1 MEKERIIISCKRCKK
16 EFEYYYRGFGKK
28 SIYCDECKP
37 IAKKE
42 YLKEWNKKKYEETKQ
57 KRTEKIKESGY
68 IIDTAKKKAENTF
81 MDYTTRV
88 LNLLGELDSLRVKM
102 CNIATELATYQS
114 NYDKQDQEFV
124 HQIELNQFKT
134 GDEALRFIND
144 WHVDRTSR
152 RNVKGLLKLIRDT
165 ISAIPEKNKFTA
177 INNISNYESKNK
189 KEK

>member
-1 MEKERIIISCKRCKK
+1 
-16 EFEYYYRGFGKK
+16 
-28 SIYCDECKP
+28 
-37 IAKKE
+37 
-42 YLKEWNKKKYEETKQ
+42 
-57 KRTEKIKESGY
+57 
-68 IIDTAKKKAENTF
+68 

-114 NYDKQDQEFV
+114 NYDKQDQEFI

-134 GDEALRFIND
+134 GEEALKFVND

-152 RNVKGLLKLIRDT
+152 RNVKGLIKLIRDT

-177 INNISNYESKNK
+177 INNISNYELKNK
-189 KEK
+189 KGEIK